1 MKFLPRP
8 DEIMGNAARMI
19 PPVAAVYDRR
29 IIQRLLAAFIE
40 RRYRG
45 VARSA
50 VAAKPALQAALE
62 GAGFFAEDFFA
73 QQEGAFLQTGA
84 FGGNSI

>member
-1 MKFLPRP
+1 M
-8 DEIMGNAARMI
+8 
-19 PPVAAVYDRR
+19 
-29 IIQRLLAAFIE
+29 
-40 RRYRG
+40 
-45 VARSA
+45 ARSA

-73 QQEGAFLQTGA
+73 QQEGALLQTGA